1 MPDTAVIANLC
12 LIPFISILFLPSDE
26 NDVVPKVA
34 EAILNL
40 PENTTHIAFRYTS
53 IMLLGELSEWIDN
66 HPHSLEAVLNF
77 LLYSLNQ
84 KNGLAAAAATA
95 LTQICTACK
104 SRMTCH
110 LDGLLHIAASLD
122 SYQITNESA
131 INLLKGI
138 SIIVGRLPIDQLPQK
153 LQELCSFQIG
163 PLRALVEANVKV
175 DRHQRTDPSYWL
187 DRIAAIIRYTDPD
200 VRENDEHPCF
210 AVLWEVWPIISQI
223 FTKYQTDARIME
235 RSCRCIRY
243 AMRSIGKQAAPLLE
257 REPLVKQIV
266 EMYATHHHS
275 CFLYL
280 GSILVD
286 EFANVNEQ
294 CTQGLLDMMQAF
306 IQPTFIRLQTENG
319 LKNNPDTVDD
329 FFRLCSR
336 FLQRCPLPFLQSTIV
351 TPILQCA
358 LLACT
363 LDHKDANL
371 SVMKFFYSLLNCG
384 RPQHHHHHHHNNN
397 VENAAAQA
405 ANTQKQHLVHQI
417 VQANGNALVR
427 NLIHASV
434 YYLHSYMMSDVADV
448 LIELKQI
455 DAQLLETNLRQA
467 LEELPKKNSGGCITA
482 TSAQLDEFHNAVL
495 R

>member
-1 MPDTAVIANLC
+1 M
-12 LIPFISILFLPSDE
+12 
-26 NDVVPKVA
+26 PKVA

-40 PENTTHIAFRYTS
+40 PENNTHIAFRYTS

-66 HPHSLEAVLNF
+66 HPESLQAVLNF

-110 LDGLLHIAASLD
+110 LNGLLVIAASLD

-131 INLLKGI
+131 ISLLKGI
-138 SIIVGRLPIDQLPQK
+138 SIIVGRLQIDQLAQP
-153 LQELCSFQIG
+153 LQDLCSYQIG
-163 PLRALVEANVKV
+163 PLRELEEANSKV
-175 DRHQRTDPSYWL
+175 ERHQRTDPSYLL
-187 DRIAAIIRYTDPD
+187 DRIAAIVRYTDPD
-200 VRENDEHPCF
+200 VRENEEHPCF
-210 AVLWEVWPIISQI
+210 AILCEVWPIISEI
-223 FTKYQTDARIME
+223 FNNYQTDSRIME

-243 AMRSIGKQAAPLLE
+243 AMRSIGKQAAPLLG
-257 REPLVKQIV
+257 PLVKQIV
-266 EMYATHHHS
+266 GLYAAQNHS

-286 EFANVNEQ
+286 EFANVSEQ

-306 IQPTFIRLQTENG
+306 IQPTFDRLQTVNG

-336 FLQRCPLPFLQSTIV
+336 FLQRCPLPFLRSPIV

-384 RPQHHHHHHHNNN
+384 RPHQHHHHHHHQHNNTGG
-397 VENAAAQA
+397 VDDAAMQA
-405 ANTQKQHLVHQI
+405 VNTQKQQLVLQI
-417 VQANGNALVR
+417 VHVNGDALVM

-448 LIELKQI
+448 LMELKQI
-455 DAQLLETNLRQA
+455 DAQLLNANLRKA
-467 LEELPKKNSGGCITA
+467 LEALPKKNSGGCITA
-482 TSAQLDEFHNAVL
+482 TSEQLDKFHNAVL
-495 R
+495 G

>member
-1 MPDTAVIANLC
+1 M
-12 LIPFISILFLPSDE
+12 
-26 NDVVPKVA
+26 VPKVA

-40 PENTTHIAFRYTS
+40 PENTHIAFRYTS

-66 HPHSLEAVLNF
+66 HPESLESVLNF

-104 SRMTCH
+104 SRMTYH
-110 LDGLLHIAASLD
+110 LNGLVQIAANLD
-122 SYQITNESA
+122 SYEITNESA

-138 SIIVGRLPIDQLPQK
+138 SIIVGRLPAEQLPHA
-153 LQELCSFQIG
+153 LQELCGFQTG
-163 PLRALVEANVKV
+163 PLRALVESNVKV
-175 DRHQRTDPSYWL
+175 DRHQRSDPSFWL
-187 DRIAAIIRYTDPD
+187 DRLAAIIRYTDPD
-200 VRENDEHPCF
+200 IRETDVHPCF
-210 AVLWEVWPIISQI
+210 AVLCEIWPIVSQI
-223 FTKYQTDARIME
+223 FSKYQTDLRIME
-235 RSCRCIRY
+235 RTCRCIRY

-257 REPLVKQIV
+257 PLVKQIV
-266 EMYATHHHS
+266 ELYATHNHS

-286 EFANVNEQ
+286 EFANVSDQ

-306 IQPTFIRLQTENG
+306 IEPTFTKLQVENG
-319 LKNNPDTVDD
+319 LKNHPDTVDD

-336 FLQRCPLPFLQSTIV
+336 FLQRCPIPFLQSPIV
-351 TPILQCA
+351 SPIIQCA

-384 RPQHHHHHHHNNN
+384 RHHHHHHHNNN
-397 VENAAAQA
+397 NNHNSNSDISATANAI
-405 ANTQKQHLVHQI
+405 NTQKQHLVHQI
-417 VQANGNALVR
+417 VQANGEALVM

-434 YYLHSYMMSDVADV
+434 FYLHSYMLSDVADV
-448 LIELKQI
+448 LVELKQI
-455 DAQLLETNLRQA
+455 DSQLLNANLRIA
-467 LEELPKKNSGGCITA
+467 LEALPKKNSGGCVTA
-482 TSAQLDEFHNAVL
+482 TSAQLDEFHSAVL